1 MPARSTTRVI
11 QTPIL
16 LLAIAE
22 AVILYSSVY
31 VAGLVVCSVNLELCE
46 QVLGQLVPKGAN
58 VTLIMILSFLS
69 MGLYQFH
76 RRVYFRE
83 TIARVVVGFLVGS
96 VALAVTF
103 YFYPFLNVSP
113 QIWLI
118 AVIYSFIAFLG
129 LRYFFF
135 RTVDENI
142 FRRNVLVLGAGDRAA
157 SIYDLR
163 RRADRRGFRLLGIV
177 PVDGDPS
184 FLKTTDLIDKNRTLL
199 DIAIG
204 CDADEIVIAL
214 DDRRG
219 NLPIKELLK
228 CKLHGVAILDLL
240 EFLERES
247 GKIRVDLVN
256 PDWLIFSPGFKVT
269 KIRRIVKRFVDILVG
284 MTVLL
289 LTWPIL
295 ILVTLAIKLEDGFR
309 QPVFYRQLR
318 VGYNGEHFKIFKFRS
333 MKIDA
338 ESDGQAVWASL
349 NDSRVTRIGRLI
361 RKARIDELP
370 QIFNI
375 LRGQMS
381 VVGPRPERPS
391 FVAMLSESIPYYDER
406 HTVKPGVTGWA
417 QLNYSYGSSIKD
429 AIEKLQYDLYYVKN
443 QNLILDLAIMIQT
456 VEVILWGKGAR

>member
-1 MPARSTTRVI
+1 M
-11 QTPIL
+11 
-16 LLAIAE
+16 
-22 AVILYSSVY
+22 
-31 VAGLVVCSVNLELCE
+31 
-46 QVLGQLVPKGAN
+46 
-58 VTLIMILSFLS
+58 
-69 MGLYQFH
+69 
-76 RRVYFRE
+76 
-83 TIARVVVGFLVGS
+83 
-96 VALAVTF
+96 
-103 YFYPFLNVSP
+103 
-113 QIWLI
+113 
-118 AVIYSFIAFLG
+118 
-129 LRYFFF
+129 
-135 RTVDENI
+135 
-142 FRRNVLVLGAGDRAA
+142 
-157 SIYDLR
+157 
-163 RRADRRGFRLLGIV
+163 
-177 PVDGDPS
+177 
-184 FLKTTDLIDKNRTLL
+184 
-199 DIAIG
+199 
-204 CDADEIVIAL
+204 
-214 DDRRG
+214 
-219 NLPIKELLK
+219 
-228 CKLHGVAILDLL
+228 DLL

-269 KIRRIVKRFVDILVG
+269 KIKRIVKRFVDILVG

-295 ILVTLAIKLEDGFR
+295 ILVTLAIQLEDGFR

-349 NDSRVTRIGRLI
+349 DDSRVTRIGRLI

-381 VVGPRPERPS
+381 AVGPRPERPS

-417 QLNYSYGSSIKD
+417 QLNYSYGSSIQD

-443 QNLILDLAIMIQT
+443 QNLILDLAIIIQT